1 MADVLSAETRTDFGK
16 GAARQL
22 RRDGRTP
29 AVLYG
34 DGSAPLHLHV
44 DAHDLTQLLRRKATA
59 LEIKHEGKTY
69 NVTPRDIQIEP
80 VRRYI
85 AHVDLIVVTAAQ
97 AAAIAQEAA
106 QASARAEAEAEA
118 AAKAAAE
125 KAAARAA
132 RQAAPADEAPAA
144 EADAQESAAE

>member
-1 MADVLSAETRTDFGK
+1 MADVLTAETRTDFGK

-22 RRDGRTP
+22 RRAGRIP
-29 AVLYG
+29 AVVYG
-34 DGSAPLHLHV
+34 DGSAPLHVHV
-44 DAHDLTQLLRRKATA
+44 DGHDLTQLLRRKATS

-69 NVTPRDIQIEP
+69 NVTPRDIQLEP

-85 AHVDLIVVTAAQ
+85 EHVDLVVVTAAQ

-106 QASARAEAEAEA
+106 QASALAEAQAEA

-132 RQAAPADEAPAA
+132 RQATPGDEAAA
-144 EADAQESAAE
+144 ADAQESAAE

>member
-1 MADVLSAETRTDFGK
+1 MSDILEGQPRTDFGK

-22 RRDGRTP
+22 RRAGRVP

-34 DGSAPLHLHV
+34 NGDAPIHLHLDGH
-44 DAHDLTQLLRRKATA
+44 ALTQQLRHKATS
-59 LEIKHEGKTY
+59 LEVSLGGTTY

-85 AHVDLIVVTAAQ
+85 EHVDLIVVTAAQ
-97 AAAIAQEAA
+97 AVAIAQAA
-106 QASARAEAEAEA
+106 AAASARAEAEAQA
-118 AAKAAAE
+118 AASAAAE

-132 RQAAPADEAPAA
+132 RQAAAGE
-144 EADAQESAAE
+144 ESGAQESAADAE